1 MSMFLECLISFQK
14 KYFLLWKR
22 INFFVFSFYNL
33 CRLLNYYAVTTISNF
48 TYYKYKNM
56 VDAIM
61 ESYKSV
67 SFLLYFALSVVISL
81 LKMLW
86 ISIQKIFVYLFQSC
100 FILIRISSNYN
111 VDF

>member
-1 MSMFLECLISFQK
+1 
-14 KYFLLWKR
+14 
-22 INFFVFSFYNL
+22 
-33 CRLLNYYAVTTISNF
+33 
-48 TYYKYKNM
+48 M

-81 LKMLW
+81 LKVLW

-100 FILIRISSNYN
+100 CILIRISSNYN